1 MVFWV
6 HKDDVDA
13 GTAEKTN
20 VEALPEEETVEI
32 AAAHCKDT
40 LTKQEKLK
48 QNATEE
54 KNGSDTTEA
63 LDNGTEDDI
72 MNIGSVITDGSHME
86 NGYVKPNV
94 VYKTGEHDYL
104 YRSDDRGRI
113 VHVKAK
119 ELRLKKH
126 KGRLPYVKMTL
137 QKLLMDDAGHLIGD
151 QFGGSGQRD
160 NVLSQA
166 RSVNRGEY
174 LEIERTWRKALNAG
188 QTVSAD
194 IHIHYEGDS
203 MRPSGFTVIFAI
215 DGKPYKKTLQN
226 TNTR

>member
-1 MVFWV
+1 MFWV

-20 VEALPEEETVEI
+20 VKALPEEKTVEI

-54 KNGSDTTEA
+54 KNGSNTTEA

-126 KGRLPYVKMTL
+126 TGRLPYVKMTL

-174 LEIERTWRKALNAG
+174 LKMERCWRKAIDSK
-188 QTVSAD
+188 QTVELD
-194 IHIHYEGDS
+194 IRIEYEGNS
-203 MRPSGFTVIFAI
+203 KRPSVFCVTYRINGV
-215 DGKPYKKTLQN
+215 KTTEVLRN
-226 TNTR
+226 